1 MIWLIDAEPALLAAV
16 LAGWVSG
23 FAVALACTGFVMF
36 GLSRARVRPIRGLQ
50 VSLPILGIV
59 AINALVIAWTLAGI
73 GAGVAYYAAG
83 PGPFAAGAGAV
94 HLLAALVYV
103 VARGRPWSGEARVV
117 WATLATSLAAFAGL
131 LPFLAARG

>member
-36 GLSRARVRPIRGLQ
+36 GLSRARVRPISGLQ

-59 AINALVIAWTLAGI
+59 AVNALVIAWTLAGI
-73 GAGVAYYAAG
+73 GAGVAYHAAG
-83 PGPFAAGAGAV
+83 PEPFAVGAGAV

-117 WATLATSLAAFAGL
+117 WATLGTSLTAFVGL

>member
-1 MIWLIDAEPALLAAV
+1 MIWLIGAEPALLAAV

-23 FAVALACTGFVMF
+23 FALALASTGFVMF
-36 GLSRARVRPIRGLQ
+36 GLSRMRIRPFTGLQ

-59 AINALVIAWTLAGI
+59 AVNALVIAWTLVGI

-83 PGPFAAGAGAV
+83 PGPFVVGMSAV
-94 HLLAALVYV
+94 HILVALIYL

-117 WATLATSLAAFAGL
+117 WATLGASLAAFLGL